1 MMTGK
6 HAAHI
11 RQPNQSNS
19 QSKGDVYL
27 QRMRMGAFGR
37 FVDKTVGPFDPGLN
51 VVYGANEAG
60 KTTTRAFIGG
70 VLFGWP
76 EARGGRNAYK
86 PKAADREGTLV
97 FCDQAK
103 GEIGSISRARNADGV
118 SGDDAWVARVCSD
131 IDKETFQTLFSL
143 DGDEL
148 RSLEGASD
156 ISAKLLTAGSA
167 TKVSPAQVAS
177 SLDGRISAY
186 SSRAAAETE
195 SFPNLARELD
205 SVKRRIAD
213 ARARAD
219 EFKSE
224 DVELRQLISKRDG
237 LAGDLASVNS
247 RIERLAACKGGLA
260 RAESKENRLEEEL
273 FQARLALRECEAQLN
288 SAMAS
293 RLGVSDVSLEDEQA
307 FRAKLEPLLQ
317 RELDTRRRSEAARD
331 AYEQARGL
339 WEAQS
344 ESSPTS
350 SDSENAS
357 GSRRIALA
365 AFVVGVVLCAAAIV
379 FALRDSSLSLVC
391 AASFLAAAAA
401 IAFGCF
407 SLRREPAARTSAPA
421 DSVRSTM
428 AACKSIYDARE
439 GEVMVVADEVS
450 RALAEMGFFTHAQ
463 TAQRALA
470 DLDAAAASRAAVDK
484 VRESLEIARIRYD
497 EASRE
502 LSAAT
507 ARRIEM
513 LAAAGLSEESTLED
527 MEAAAES
534 LSARRVE
541 IDSDLAEANLRIG
554 QLKQLLSDGL
564 RETEFDL
571 LKTNRAQI
579 ATRQRESAE
588 DLARLLLARRLVI
601 KATDSWGAESQPEVY
616 TRASRLMDLMTSGAW
631 VGVKVEGPCVYAVD
645 LFGRV
650 VESRMLSLGTCQ
662 QLYLALRIA
671 LLECAPEVGSCVP
684 VLCDDI
690 LANFDDER
698 RAGAISALEQLSR
711 TRQVIV
717 FTCHKE
723 VVSAFTEQTERVHV
737 LRL

>member
-1 MMTGK
+1 MMAGK
-6 HAAHI
+6 HAA
-11 RQPNQSNS
+11 RTQKPNRADSES
-19 QSKGDVYL
+19 RSGVYL
-27 QRMRMGAFGR
+27 QRMHMGAFGR
-37 FVDKTVGPFDPGLN
+37 FIDKSVGPFVPGLN

-60 KTTTRAFIGG
+60 KTTTRAFVGG

-86 PKAADREGTLV
+86 PKSAEREGTLV
-97 FCDQAK
+97 FSEGPE
-103 GEIGSISRARNADGV
+103 GEIGSISRARNADGL
-118 SGDDAWVARVCSD
+118 SGDAAWIDRVCSD

-213 ARARAD
+213 ARAHAD
-219 EFKSE
+219 ELKGE
-224 DVELRQLISKRDG
+224 DVELRQLISKRDR
-237 LAGDLASVNS
+237 LAGDLASVNT

-260 RAESKENRLEEEL
+260 RVESKEGHLEEEL
-273 FQARLALRECEAQLN
+273 SQARLGLRECEAQLN
-288 SAMAS
+288 SAMTSCSGDAE
-293 RLGVSDVSLEDEQA
+293 LSLEDERS
-307 FRAKLEPLLQ
+307 FRARLEPLLR
-317 RELDTRRRSEAARD
+317 RELDARRRVEAARD
-331 AYEQARGL
+331 AYEQARVV
-339 WEAQS
+339 WETQN
-344 ESSPTS
+344 ESSAIDPGDESATS
-350 SDSENAS
+350 SH
-357 GSRRIALA
+357 ALA
-365 AFVVGVVLCAAAIV
+365 FSAFVFGVVLCAAAIV
-379 FALRDSSLSLVC
+379 LVLRDSSFSLVC
-391 AASFLAAAAA
+391 AASLLVAAAA

-407 SLRREPAARTSAPA
+407 SLRRDQKARSSAPA
-421 DSVRSTM
+421 DSARTTM
-428 AACKSIYDARE
+428 AACRSIYDARE
-439 GEVMVVADEVS
+439 GEAMVVADEVRTS
-450 RALAEMGFFTHAQ
+450 LAEMGFFTQAQ
-463 TAQRALA
+463 TAERALA
-470 DLDAAAASRAAVDK
+470 DLDAAAASRAAVNRA
-484 VRESLEIARIRYD
+484 RESFEIARIRYD

-502 LSAAT
+502 LSAA
-507 ARRIEM
+507 AVRRAEM
-513 LAAAGLSEESTLED
+513 LADAGLSEESTLED
-527 MEAAAES
+527 IEVATES
-534 LSARRVE
+534 LSAQRVE

-588 DLARLLLARRLVI
+588 DLARLLLARRLVL

-616 TRASRLMDLMTSGAW
+616 ARASKLMDLMTSGAW
-631 VGVKVEGPCVYAVD
+631 VGVRLDGACVYAVD
-645 LFGRV
+645 SFGRP

-671 LLECAPEVGSCVP
+671 LLECAPEVGSCIP

-698 RAGAISALEQLSR
+698 RAGAVLALEQLSR

-723 VVSAFTEQTERVHV
+723 VVSAFAEQTKHAHI